1 MATFNSTS
9 PKYPNFMDELN
20 KVTVTPRPTP
30 SRNPNNV
37 VVITGSGGGGGSS
50 WGSPTYDLLGYADY
64 TGPSNDKTLTT
75 LKNLYNNAGAG
86 YTVKPID
93 LTPVINAKT
102 ASAQA
107 QKDALTTSYESN
119 RQTLLDSIKRF
130 QRQTEE
136 NRDAQREAYL
146 LQRGDLE
153 NAAFMADRQSR
164 ISAASK
170 GLSGSGLQQLAQ
182 LGNILSQSS
191 EINKAARA
199 NQKAQDDLTTKL
211 NDAQAQSD
219 RELINLENTHAGN
232 ITNIDRSLE
241 EAISQLILNEEIRQ
255 ENARQEAARATA
267 SQRASLAAQMA
278 ERENTLKSDYDDGI
292 AILTGLQNSLDNDLK
307 TLTNNGKNT
316 GKEEKKK
323 AKELVNSYINLL
335 DNSQDGLAGQGY
347 VAQFRLGQNNRNIA
361 VSNYDTLLKKYN
373 LN

>member
-219 RELINLENTHAGN
+219 RELINLANTHAGN

-255 ENARQEAARATA
+255 ENARQEAARAVA

-307 TLTNNGKNT
+307 TLTNNGKNV

>member
-9 PKYPNFMDELN
+9 TKYPNFMDELN
-20 KVTVTPRPTP
+20 KVTVTP

-136 NRDAQREAYL
+136 NREAQREAYL

-241 EAISQLILNEEIRQ
+241 EAISELILNEEIRQ
-255 ENARQEAARATA
+255 ENARQEAERAVA